1 MFFRILK
8 QSFFQGKKQKI
19 LAITTIVL
27 SASLIT
33 ALLNISIG
41 VGDKMTSELK
51 AYGAN
56 INIFPKS
63 ESLSLEIAGVD
74 YNPLKGKVFLQEK
87 DLFKVKDIFW
97 RNNIVGFTPFLNKRA
112 ILSAS
117 NSQSILLSGTYFDK
131 NVKVP
136 DEEDYHTGSKSIY
149 EYWKVDGLWPKD
161 DSYEALIGVQLSKK
175 LGIKIG
181 DSLDVQDKDRS
192 IKLQITGI
200 LHSGSNED
208 SRVITSLKA
217 SQELFNLEGKL
228 NSIRVSALTV
238 PEDDLSKKSRRNP
251 DALDSLEYDSWYCTA
266 YVSSIAYQIE
276 ENVPNA
282 SVKPIWQVANSEGEI
297 IKKIQLLMSV
307 VTLAALF
314 ASAMGISSLMGTSI
328 MERSKEIGLIKAL
341 GATIHDVYLL
351 FLTEAVIIGLIGGV
365 IGFILGGLLS
375 EIIALNIFGTFVE
388 LKLVVLPIILFISIM
403 ISLLGSIIPSRMIAK
418 LLPVEVLYGH

>member
-19 LAITTIVL
+19 LAITTIIL

-56 INIFPKS
+56 INVVPKS

-74 YNPLKGKVFLQEK
+74 YNPLKGKVFLEEK
-87 DLFKVKDIFW
+87 DLPRVKDIFW

-112 ILSAS
+112 NLVDF

-136 DEEDYHTGSKSIY
+136 DEEDYHTGVKSIY
-149 EYWKVDGLWPKD
+149 EYWKVEGRWPKD
-161 DSYEALIGVQLSKK
+161 DSYEALIGTELSKQID
-175 LGIKIG
+175 IKV
-181 DSLDVQDKDRS
+181 DDTLVVKSKDRS
-192 IKLQITGI
+192 IKLKITGI
-200 LHSGSNED
+200 LHSGAQED
-208 SRVITSLKA
+208 NRVICSLKA
-217 SQELFNLEGKL
+217 SQELFHLEGKL

-282 SVKPIWQVANSEGEI
+282 SVKPIWQVASSEGKI

-314 ASAMGISSLMGTSI
+314 ASAMGISSLMGTTI
-328 MERSKEIGLIKAL
+328 MERSREIGLIKAL
-341 GATIHDVYLL
+341 GATMRDVYLQ
-351 FLTEAVIIGLIGGV
+351 FLTEAIIIGLIGGV
-365 IGFILGGLLS
+365 FGFLLGGLLS
-375 EIIALNIFGTFVE
+375 QIIALNIFNTFVE
-388 LKLVVLPIILFISIM
+388 LKLIVLPIILFVSVL
-403 ISLLGSIIPSRMIAK
+403 ISLLGSIIPARLIAK
-418 LLPVEVLYGH
+418 LLPVEVLYGR